1 MKFSNFLFPASHS
14 PAHDFEVIQD
24 ALQEAEL
31 SDALGFDTV
40 WLAEHHFDGGCAYV
54 DPMTFATAIA
64 ARTKQIRVGF
74 AVAQMALY
82 HPIRLAE
89 QIAVID
95 NVSQGRLTVG
105 LGRGTAYNFYEYRGY
120 GIDPTEAHE
129 RLIEAEAILAKVWTA
144 QDYRHEGKFWQ
155 IELPELRPQVYQK
168 PHPPVIRACS
178 GLESTLE
185 MAREGRPFL
194 MNVQNNEVTR
204 QRMDAYRQAMAEAG
218 YDDDAIADTVRRCWA
233 WRNVFVAETDGEA
246 ADIGISAF
254 QAMRQH
260 LGDARQRLNRLDE
273 LAAQAAARPG
283 HAMHAVDTGLVYGSS
298 ETVRD
303 KLAPV
308 YESGV
313 GGLILHFR
321 LGSLPWEATARSLRL
336 FAEQVA
342 PAFAA
347 DDASAGHVHHPTTHP
362 VTEVD
367 GRRERRLP

>member
-1 MKFSNFLFPASHS
+1 MKFSNFLFPASAS
-14 PAHDFEVIQD
+14 PADDFDVIQN

-31 SDALGFDTV
+31 SDALGFDTI

-64 ARTKQIRVGF
+64 ARTQHIRVGF

-95 NVSQGRLTVG
+95 NVSRGRITVG

-120 GIDPTEAHE
+120 GIDPDEAHE
-129 RLIEAEAILAKVWTA
+129 RLDEAEAILDKVWTA
-144 QDYRHEGKFWQ
+144 KDYQHDGKFWQ
-155 IELPELRPQVYQK
+155 IELPELRPQVYQQ

-185 MAREGRPFL
+185 MARLGRPFL
-194 MNVQNNEVTR
+194 MNVQTNEVTQ
-204 QRMDAYRQAMAEAG
+204 QRMDAYRQAMSEAG
-218 YDDDAIADTVRRCWA
+218 YGDDAIADAAQQCWA

-246 ADIGISAF
+246 ADIGVPAF
-254 QAMRQH
+254 LGMRKH
-260 LGDARQRLNRLDE
+260 LGDARQRLNRPEE
-273 LAAQAAARPG
+273 LAAQATAKPG
-283 HAMHAVDTGLVYGSS
+283 NAMTSADTGLVYGSPA
-298 ETVRD
+298 TVRD

-321 LGSLPWEATARSLRL
+321 LGSLPWEDTARSLQL
-336 FAEQVA
+336 FAEEVA

-347 DDASAGHVHHPTTHP
+347 APSA
-362 VTEVD
+362 
-367 GRRERRLP
+367 

>member
-1 MKFSNFLFPASHS
+1 MKFSNFLFPASTS
-14 PAHDFEVIQD
+14 PARDFDVIQD
-24 ALQEAEL
+24 ALREAEL
-31 SDALGFDTV
+31 SDTLGFDTI

-54 DPMTFATAIA
+54 DPMTFATAIT

-95 NVSQGRLTVG
+95 NVSQGRVTVG

-120 GIDPTEAHE
+120 GIDPEEAHD
-129 RLIEAEAILAKVWTA
+129 RLLEAEDILSKVWTA
-144 QDYRHEGKFWQ
+144 KDYRHDGTYWQ
-155 IELPELRPQVYQK
+155 IELPELRPQVYQQ

-194 MNVQNNEVTR
+194 MNVQTNEVTQ
-204 QRMDAYRQAMAEAG
+204 QRMDAYRQTMSDAG
-218 YDDDAIADTVRRCWA
+218 YSDDRITAAAKQCWA
-233 WRNVFVAETDGEA
+233 WRNVFVAETDQEA
-246 ADIGISAF
+246 ADIGIPAF
-254 QAMRQH
+254 LNMRQH
-260 LGDARQRLNRLDE
+260 LGGARQRLNRPEE
-273 LAAQAAARPG
+273 LAAQAAKKPG
-283 HAMHAVDTGLVYGSS
+283 HAMNAAETGLVCGSPD
-298 ETVRD
+298 TVCE

-321 LGSLPWEATARSLRL
+321 LGGLPWDATAQSLQL
-336 FAEQVA
+336 FAEKVA
-342 PAFAA
+342 PEFAA
-347 DDASAGHVHHPTTHP
+347 AV
-362 VTEVD
+362 
-367 GRRERRLP
+367 

>member
-1 MKFSNFLFPASHS
+1 MKFSNFLFPASTS
-14 PAHDFEVIQD
+14 PAHDFDVIQD

-31 SDALGFDTV
+31 SDALGFDTI

-54 DPMTFATAIA
+54 DPMTFATAIV

-95 NVSQGRLTVG
+95 NVSRGRVTVG
-105 LGRGTAYNFYEYRGY
+105 LGRGTAYNFYEYRGF
-120 GIDPTEAHE
+120 GIDPAEAHE
-129 RLIEAEAILAKVWTA
+129 RLIEAEDILSSVWTA
-144 QDYRHEGKFWQ
+144 RDYRHDGKYWQ
-155 IELPELRPQVYQK
+155 IELPELRPQVYQQ

-194 MNVQNNEVTR
+194 MNVQSNEVTQ
-204 QRMDAYRQAMAEAG
+204 QRLDAYRQAMSEAG
-218 YDDDAIADTVRRCWA
+218 YDDDAIANAVQDCWA

-246 ADIGISAF
+246 ADLGIPAF
-254 QAMRQH
+254 QNMRRH
-260 LGDARQRLNRLDE
+260 LGDARQRLNRPSE
-273 LAAQAAARPG
+273 LAAQAAVKPG
-283 HAMHAVDTGLVYGSS
+283 NAMNAVDTGLVYGSPA
-298 ETVRD
+298 TVRD

-321 LGSLPWEATARSLRL
+321 LGQLPWEATARSLQL

-342 PAFAA
+342 PAFAE
-347 DDASAGHVHHPTTHP
+347 DAF
-362 VTEVD
+362 
-367 GRRERRLP
+367 LNKKN

>member
-1 MKFSNFLFPASHS
+1 MKFSNFLFPASPS
-14 PAHDFEVIQD
+14 PQTDFDVIQD

-31 SDALGFDTV
+31 SDALGFDTI

-64 ARTKQIRVGF
+64 VRTKQIRVGF

-95 NVSQGRLTVG
+95 NVSRGRITVG
-105 LGRGTAYNFYEYRGY
+105 LGRGTAYNFYEDRGY
-120 GIDPTEAHE
+120 GIDPGEAQA
-129 RLIEAEAILAKVWTA
+129 RLIEAEEILAKVWTA
-144 QDYRHEGKFWQ
+144 KDYRHEGKFWQ
-155 IELPELRPQVYQK
+155 LELPELRPQVFQQ

-185 MAREGRPFL
+185 MAREGHPFL
-194 MNVQNNEVTR
+194 MNVQNNDVTQ
-204 QRMDAYRQAMAEAG
+204 QRMDAYRQAMSEAG
-218 YDDDAIADTVRRCWA
+218 YDDDTIAETVQRCWA

-246 ADIGISAF
+246 ADIGIPAF
-254 QAMRQH
+254 QHMRQH
-260 LGDARQRLNRLDE
+260 LGHARQRLNRPSE
-273 LAAQAAARPG
+273 LAAQAAAKPG
-283 HAMHAVDTGLVYGSS
+283 HAMTAVETGLVYGSPA
-298 ETVRD
+298 TVRD

-321 LGSLPWEATARSLRL
+321 LGSLPWAATARSLKL
-336 FAEQVA
+336 FAEEVA
-342 PAFAA
+342 PAFGS
-347 DDASAGHVHHPTTHP
+347 DRASTSSPARPSAL
-362 VTEVD
+362 ESS
-367 GRRERRLP
+367 

>member
-1 MKFSNFLFPASHS
+1 MKFSNFLFPASPS
-14 PAHDFEVIQD
+14 PANDFDVIQD
-24 ALQEAEL
+24 ALREAEL

-54 DPMTFATAIA
+54 DPMTFATAIV

-95 NVSQGRLTVG
+95 NVSRGRFTVG

-120 GIDPTEAHE
+120 GIDPQEAHD
-129 RLIEAEAILAKVWTA
+129 RLLEAETILSKVWTA
-144 QDYRHEGKFWQ
+144 KDYRHEGTYWQ
-155 IELPELRPQVYQK
+155 IELPELRPQVYQQ

-194 MNVQNNEVTR
+194 MNVQTNEVTQ
-204 QRMDAYRQAMAEAG
+204 QRMDAYRQAMSDAG
-218 YDDDAIADTVRRCWA
+218 YDDDAIIATAQQCWA
-233 WRNVFVAETDGEA
+233 WRNVFVAETDQEA
-246 ADIGISAF
+246 ADIGIPAF
-254 QAMRQH
+254 QNMRQH
-260 LGDARQRLNRLDE
+260 LGGARQRLNRPEE
-273 LAAQAAARPG
+273 LVAQAAKKPG
-283 HAMHAVDTGLVYGSS
+283 HAMTAVDTGLVYGSP
-298 ETVRD
+298 ETVCE

-321 LGSLPWEATARSLRL
+321 LGGLPWEATSHSLQL
-336 FAEQVA
+336 FADKVA

-347 DDASAGHVHHPTTHP
+347 VA
-362 VTEVD
+362 
-367 GRRERRLP
+367 